1 MSVRQSTRRRRNSR
15 GAVHAAKTD
24 LRASRPQRM
33 LSRGAL
39 LAGTS
44 LLTLLLTA
52 PDVAW
57 ARQLGSGGAVTAAPN
72 FSSDAATLAAHQAA
86 ATAKQSSAALMRA
99 T

>member
-1 MSVRQSTRRRRNSR
+1 MSRRPSRRRNFSR
-15 GAVHAAKTD
+15 D
-24 LRASRPQRM
+24 LRALQKNPAMPHPKRS

-52 PDVAW
+52 PDVAS

-72 FSSDAATLAAHQAA
+72 FASDAATLAAQQAA
-86 ATAKQSSAALMRA
+86 ASRASAGISGSR
-99 T
+99 